1 MRIKVLSIQVVAQI
15 LVDWKTKPF
24 PDFLE
29 YDGRQ
34 VSLSFSFGRKS
45 LSRS

>member
-1 MRIKVLSIQVVAQI
+1 MRIRVLSIQVVAQT
-15 LVDWKTKPF
+15 LVDWKTQSF

-34 VSLSFSFGRKS
+34 VSLSFSFGRKA